1 MPTCLNSFACLGSE
15 CPITCCQGW
24 RIDIDGSTVQKYK
37 KCKDEKWSNLFKNNI
52 NSPANKNLQYT
63 IKLGE
68 EGFGPFLT
76 ENSLCGIQKDL
87 GEIYLGTVCKNFPR
101 YYNRLPKNKLE
112 KCLLLSCPEVIRLV
126 LLEKEKISFTEID
139 EDLDIVGS
147 IVNFSFDKTKKFSAE
162 FNSLRSFS
170 ISILQNK
177 YYYLQD
183 KLIMLAYFFDNI
195 SNASTKLD
203 INQTMKFFNELIA
216 SSLVNEFTQQI
227 VVDKKAHFL
236 KNLIK
241 QMYSYTNVEEFH
253 VYAQKIYTFSG
264 LNFDTEAMFFGLYD
278 EYYRLFLQ
286 QNSLILENYLVYA
299 VYTSLFPFYSKNI
312 WDDYIMLFL
321 RYAVVN
327 LFYLD

>member
-1 MPTCLNSFACLGSE
+1 
-15 CPITCCQGW
+15 
-24 RIDIDGSTVQKYK
+24 
-37 KCKDEKWSNLFKNNI
+37 
-52 NSPANKNLQYT
+52 
-63 IKLGE
+63 
-68 EGFGPFLT
+68 
-76 ENSLCGIQKDL
+76 
-87 GEIYLGTVCKNFPR
+87 
-101 YYNRLPKNKLE
+101 
-112 KCLLLSCPEVIRLV
+112 
-126 LLEKEKISFTEID
+126 
-139 EDLDIVGS
+139 
-147 IVNFSFDKTKKFSAE
+147 
-162 FNSLRSFS
+162 
-170 ISILQNK
+170 
-177 YYYLQD
+177 
-183 KLIMLAYFFDNI
+183 
-195 SNASTKLD
+195 
-203 INQTMKFFNELIA
+203 MKFFNELIA

-264 LNFDTEAMFFGLYD
+264 LNFDTEAIFFGLYD

-327 LFYLD
+327 LFLFGLTVNGKGIINKVEFIKCFVLISKILDSSEPPAFVQVVLEEMKQKNEIDNLNIFKLIKA